1 MRSASLGISKR
12 RRIVKYTFVNKNKQ
26 EQTIDI
32 PEEFIVRTRR
42 ALGCDIKEACEIY
55 LSDEGYIDNEVVDE
69 INAIV
74 NENKKRRGPKRKPD
88 YIKQALIASIYEDL
102 QQIDGLLDPD
112 GEEIADGPQNITI
125 TNPERIVQFSI
136 NDDTYEITLSRK
148 RKPKA

>member
-1 MRSASLGISKR
+1 M
-12 RRIVKYTFVNKNKQ
+12 KYTFINKNRQ
-26 EQTIDI
+26 EQTIDV

-42 ALGCDIKEACEIY
+42 SLGCDIKEACEIY

-88 YIKQALIASIYEDL
+88 YIKQALVASIYEDL
-102 QQIDGLLDPD
+102 QQVVGLCDPD
-112 GEEIADGPQNITI
+112 GEEIAGGPQNVMI
-125 TNPERIVQFSI
+125 TNPERIVRFDI

>member
-1 MRSASLGISKR
+1 M
-12 RRIVKYTFVNKNKQ
+12 KYTFINKNKQ

-32 PEEFIVRTRR
+32 PEDFIARTRR
-42 ALGCDIKEACEIY
+42 SLGCDIKEACEIY

-102 QQIDGLLDPD
+102 QQITGLLDPD
-112 GEEIADGPQNITI
+112 GEEIAGGPQNVTI
-125 TNPERIVQFSI
+125 TNPERIVQFMI